1 MFVKFFKMTKV
12 KIFTVIILRFRAV
25 WLTTSLYNGG
35 IFEQNVP
42 NLCILLR
49 VKCRTLLPVCVLGN
63 KEKWL
68 MDE

>member
-1 MFVKFFKMTKV
+1 MKLIKMTKV
-12 KIFTVIILRFRAV
+12 IIFTVIILRFRAV

-49 VKCRTLLPVCVLGN
+49 VKWSFTPSCLCAG
-63 KEKWL
+63 
-68 MDE
+68 